1 MDSTERAELHGDLGK
16 HIFGKKDWRL
26 VSAHAHVSLVLCP
39 SHASGRVHSDSQR
52 KGRIGEDREV
62 QIPSCMSS
70 SNLTTIS
77 SVLPWESVID
87 NSAGDKDLWPAIK
100 ALISIPTYFLGRQ
113 YEIRGKS
120 TICGCYLYT
129 LCLQERDS
137 LFKAMAPMDQAVCV
151 KAY

>member
-1 MDSTERAELHGDLGK
+1 MESTERAELHGDLGK

-87 NSAGDKDLWPAIK
+87 TVQEIK
-100 ALISIPTYFLGRQ
+100 TCGLQLKPSFQSLPIS
-113 YEIRGKS
+113 
-120 TICGCYLYT
+120 
-129 LCLQERDS
+129 
-137 LFKAMAPMDQAVCV
+137 
-151 KAY
+151 